1 MITPENL
8 ILLVAGALAVLVAAK
23 LFAQPRTPAAAAPP
37 PTVTARV
44 VAPPPMDDPI
54 ALMATKLHHAIEAKG
69 IALAFD
75 RKANEMIEA
84 QAKAVVIPWAA
95 PPAPPAA
102 EAPKA

>member
-8 ILLVAGALAVLVAAK
+8 ILLAAGALAVLVLARLLAP
-23 LFAQPRTPAAAAPP
+23 PRAAA

-44 VAPPPMDDPI
+44 VAPAPTADPI
-54 ALMATKLHHAIEAKG
+54 ALMASQLHQAIEAKG

-95 PPAPPAA
+95 PAAPPAS
-102 EAPKA
+102 EPPKA